1 MNLPINYEFENL
13 YNSMRSPSTVH
24 CRNTA
29 LVEFYTR
36 YLLQKVISVFEFT
49 GLPETWA
56 DNYFKYVLFGQG
68 VIAVIN
74 TDRYGV
80 ICQNCGLSGYNVF
93 YQPTTVTIANPH
105 LPGFKTLT
113 IGEDCE
119 IIKLQPNY
127 SGVMDLVTTYAD
139 LMALALET
147 TGANLLNSKLSY
159 VFFADSKT
167 ARESFKKLYDRLASG
182 EPMRVIDKNLIRED
196 GQPSWQLFTQN
207 VGANYVTGELLNDMK
222 TIEDQFN
229 TIVGIP
235 NANTQKRERMITD
248 EVNANNVDTQSRI
261 NLWLETMQKDI
272 DKVNRMFGL
281 DIGVKYRFDDAVK
294 VVLDSNYM
302 EEEDYE

>member
-1 MNLPINYEFENL
+1 MNLPKSYEFENV

-29 LVEFYTR
+29 LVEFFTR
-36 YLLQKVISVFEFT
+36 YLFQKVISVFEFK
-49 GLPETWA
+49 GLPKYWA
-56 DNYFKYVLFGQG
+56 DNYFKYVLFGEG
-68 VIAVIN
+68 VIAVF
-74 TDRYGV
+74 DSGKYDV

-93 YQPTTVTIANPH
+93 YQPTTVVVANPL
-105 LPGFKTLT
+105 LPGLKEMT
-113 IGEDCE
+113 IGENCE

-139 LMALALET
+139 LMALAMET

-159 VFFADSKT
+159 VFFADNKSS
-167 ARESFKKLYDRLASG
+167 AESFKKLYDKLASG
-182 EPMRVIDKNLIRED
+182 EPMAVIDKNLLNED
-196 GQPSWQLFTQN
+196 GSPAWQIFTQN
-207 VGANYVTGELLNDMK
+207 VGANYVTSELLADMK

-261 NLWLETMQKDI
+261 NLWLETLQKDI
-272 DKVNRMFGL
+272 DKVNKMFNL
-281 DIGVKYRFDDAVK
+281 TISVKYRYDDISK
-294 VVLDSNYM
+294 VVEIN
-302 EEEDYE
+302 E

>member
-1 MNLPINYEFENL
+1 MNLPKSYEFENL

-36 YLLQKVISVFEFT
+36 YLLQKVISVFEFS

-56 DNYFKYVLFGQG
+56 DNYFKYVLFGEG

-93 YQPTTVTIANPH
+93 YQPTTVVVANPL
-105 LPGFKTLT
+105 LPGLREFTV
-113 IGEDCE
+113 GENCQ

-159 VFFADSKT
+159 VFFADNKT
-167 ARESFKKLYDRLASG
+167 AAESFKKLYDKLASG
-182 EPMRVIDKNLIRED
+182 EPMAVIDKNLLKED
-196 GQPSWQLFTQN
+196 GSVAWQMFTQN

-248 EVNANNVDTQSRI
+248 EVNANNVDTQSRV

-272 DKVNRMFGL
+272 DKVNAMFGL
-281 DIGVKYRFDDAVK
+281 NITVKYRFDDIRK
-294 VVLDSNYM
+294 VVEVN
-302 EEEDYE
+302 E

>member
-1 MNLPINYEFENL
+1 MNLPITYEFENL
-13 YNSMRSPSTVH
+13 YNAMRSPSTVH

-93 YQPTTVTIANPH
+93 YQPTTAVIANPL
-105 LPGFKTLT
+105 LPGLKEFTV
-113 IGEDCE
+113 GENCR

-139 LMALALET
+139 LMAMALET

-159 VFFADSKT
+159 VFFAENKS
-167 ARESFKKLYDRLASG
+167 AAESFKKLYDKLASG
-182 EPMRVIDKNLIRED
+182 EPMAVIDKNLLNED
-196 GQPSWQLFTQN
+196 GSPAWQMFTQN

-261 NLWLETMQKDI
+261 QLWLETMQKDI
-272 DKVNRMFGL
+272 DKVNAMFNL
-281 DIGVKYRFDDAVK
+281 NIGVKYRYDDVRK
-294 VVLDSNYM
+294 VVEVNG
-302 EEEDYE
+302 

>member
-1 MNLPINYEFENL
+1 MNLPISYEFENL

-24 CRNTA
+24 CRNTG

-49 GLPETWA
+49 GLPDTWA
-56 DNYFKYVLFGQG
+56 DNYFKYVLFGNG
-68 VIAVIN
+68 YVAVIN

-80 ICQNCGLSGYNVF
+80 ICQNCGISGYNVF
-93 YQPTTVTIANPH
+93 YQPTTAVIANPL
-105 LPGFKTLT
+105 LPGLREFT
-113 IGEDCE
+113 IGENCQ

-159 VFFADSKT
+159 VFFAENKT
-167 ARESFKKLYDRLASG
+167 AAESFKKLYDKLASG
-182 EPMRVIDKNLIRED
+182 EPMAVIDKNLLNED
-196 GQPSWQLFTQN
+196 GSPAWQMFTQN

-261 NLWLETMQKDI
+261 NLWLETMKKDI
-272 DKVNRMFGL
+272 DKVNAMFNL
-281 DIGVKYRFDDAVK
+281 NIGVKYRYEDVRK
-294 VVLDSNYM
+294 VVEVN
-302 EEEDYE
+302 E